1 MDAVL
6 GVSLTPSTVGLV
18 LVEGHEADGAT
29 VDHETY
35 DIRDLEPLALA
46 EVTDRVVAAVA
57 RAEAITAE
65 RGNRLQSIGVTW
77 SDGADIEASQLLS
90 ALSDAGFAN
99 VLPIRFPQATDTLA
113 RGIAGVV
120 GFDTT
125 VVCVI
130 EPELILA
137 LTASPGDGPVQ
148 TTQVH
153 GIETVQGLADWL
165 CGLFAAATSRP
176 DALVV
181 VGSAVDFDAVMPK
194 LQAAL
199 EVPVFTPAD
208 EGVALARGAALAS
221 ARRGRFM
228 FTEPAR
234 GPERRHWGP
243 AQLAPAVML
252 AVGVIT
258 FVVSLSL
265 AISHHVAAPEPEAG
279 PRQTRPV
286 VNVSGAP
293 AATQH
298 IPAAVIPPAPT
309 SIPEVAPVV
318 VEPPAAVEPAAPEFI
333 TEPEA
338 GAVPADVPPP
348 VVVPPAPA
356 PEAVPPVLSPPV
368 PTKKPLLTRIR
379 DRLRGGP
386 DVPEQQPFMGPV
398 PPAPNAPPPGAVPP
412 PVAEAPPPVGPE
424 PAPPPPAPPAE
435 MPPPEVV
442 PPPLPPPAP
451 PPPVP

>member
-18 LVEGHEADGAT
+18 LVEGQEADGAT

-46 EVTDRVVAAVA
+46 EVTERVVAAVA
-57 RAEAITAE
+57 RAEAVSAE
-65 RGNRLQSIGVTW
+65 RGHRLQSIGVTW
-77 SDGADIEASQLLS
+77 SDGADIEASQLLT

-137 LTASPGDGPVQ
+137 LTATPTDGPVR

-153 GIETVQGLADWL
+153 GIETVQGLTDWL
-165 CGLFAAATSRP
+165 CGLFAATTPRP

-199 EVPVFTPAD
+199 EIPVFTPAD

-228 FTEPAR
+228 FTEPTR
-234 GPERRHWGP
+234 DPGRRRWGP

-252 AVGVIT
+252 AVGIIT

-286 VNVSGAP
+286 VSVSGTP

-298 IPAAVIPPAPT
+298 IPAAVIPPAAP

-318 VEPPAAVEPAAPEFI
+318 VEPPAVVEPVVPEFI
-333 TEPEA
+333 SEPDV
-338 GAVPADVPPP
+338 GTVPADVPPP
-348 VVVPPAPA
+348 VVPAAPV

-386 DVPEQQPFMGPV
+386 DVPEQQPLGGSV
-398 PPAPNAPPPGAVPP
+398 PPAPNALAP
-412 PVAEAPPPVGPE
+412 EA
-424 PAPPPPAPPAE
+424 APPPAPAA
-435 MPPPEVV
+435 PPPIGAELAPPAPAVPEQAPPPDIAPSPV
-442 PPPLPPPAP
+442 PPPLPPMP
-451 PPPVP
+451 